1 VEGTHIPLLVRR
13 GGREAAGV
21 VAYAEI
27 LPVATTPYL
36 DSSVKWRHTSASP
49 PSVRFP
55 IPFPIPHDK
64 RDDGGELMKVRL
76 HPYLRPLLER
86 KAPGHDEIRARGANR
101 LHDLRWSR
109 GGSACPHAGLTGSS
123 SIRTEIAQPA
133 GMMGMSSFRQ

>member
-1 VEGTHIPLLVRR
+1 VSDHPVSGLLRQVETHF
-13 GGREAAGV
+13 GV
-21 VAYAEI
+21 
-27 LPVATTPYL
+27 
-36 DSSVKWRHTSASP
+36 SS
-49 PSVRFP
+49 SVRFP
-55 IPFPIPHDK
+55 IPFPILHDEG
-64 RDDGGELMKVRL
+64 DDGGELMKVRL

-101 LHDLRWSR
+101 LHDLKWSR